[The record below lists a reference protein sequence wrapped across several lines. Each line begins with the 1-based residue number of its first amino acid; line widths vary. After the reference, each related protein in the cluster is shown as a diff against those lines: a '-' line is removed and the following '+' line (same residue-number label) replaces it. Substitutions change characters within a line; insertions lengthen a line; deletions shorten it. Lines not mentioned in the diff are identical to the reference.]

1 MNFANRIS
9 ALQPSLTIA
18 LNTKARSLRA
28 QGEQLYN
35 LAAGEPNFIAPA
47 PVVEAAQHQ
56 LSTGD
61 IRYSAAGGTIEFRE
75 AIVDKYRRE
84 NNLDYQND
92 EVVVGCGSKELLLHA
107 FLATLN
113 AGDQVILAAPYW
125 LTYRE
130 QIKLCQAEPIVVPF
144 DPQSPGLSPKQLEQY
159 ATTKTRAVVIN
170 YPNNPSG
177 YLMSRDELQEL
188 GNYLQD
194 KDWWLFSDEIYEYLL
209 FDGSKHLSI
218 VNVCPELRD
227 RTVIFNGLSKGFA
240 MTGWRVGYALGHK
253 DLIGQIRKLQSH
265 STTCLPSF
273 IEKAAIVAVQ
283 QGRQLV
289 QQEIATIADKRRKFL
304 ALLEKL
310 DSLSFTSPNGAFYVL
325 VKLPEHIT
333 SALSFSEW
341 LLDNYRVMVVPSEA
355 FGVDGCLRLSY
366 TAPEQEVREGVKLLA
381 KALVDYPRQ
390 GASH

>member
-1 MNFANRIS
+1 MDFASRVNT
-9 ALQPSLTIA
+9 LQPSLTIA
-18 LNTKARSLRA
+18 LNTKARLLRA
-28 QGEQLYN
+28 QGERLYN
-35 LAAGEPNFIAPA
+35 LAAGEPNFIAPS
-47 PVVEAAQHQ
+47 PIVEAAQRE

-61 IRYSAAGGTIEFRE
+61 IRYSAAGGTLDFRE
-75 AIVDKYRRE
+75 AIVAKYRRE
-84 NNLDYQND
+84 NNLHYRAD

-130 QIKLCQAEPIVVPF
+130 QIKLCQAQPIVVPF
-144 DPQSPGLSPKQLEQY
+144 DPQAPGLSPQQLERY
-159 ATTKTRAVVIN
+159 ATAKTRAVVIN

-177 YLMSRDELQEL
+177 YLMSRHELQEL
-188 GNYLQD
+188 GTYLQE

-209 FDGSKHLSI
+209 FDGSTHLSI
-218 VNVCPELRD
+218 VNVCPKLRD
-227 RTVIFNGLSKGFA
+227 KTVIFNGLSKGFA

-253 DLIGQIRKLQSH
+253 DLIGQIKKLQSH

-283 QGRQLV
+283 GGRQLV
-289 QQEIATIADKRRKFL
+289 QEEITKIADKRRKFI

-310 DSLSFTSPNGAFYVL
+310 GNMSFTSPAGAFYVL
-325 VKLPEHIT
+325 VKLPEQIS

-355 FGVDGCLRLSY
+355 FGVDGYLRLSY
-366 TAPEQEVREGVKLLA
+366 TAPEQEVAEGMKLLA
-381 KALVDYPRQ
+381 KALIDYPPQ
-390 GASH
+390 GTSH

>member
-1 MNFANRIS
+1 MIFANRIS
-9 ALQPSLTIA
+9 SLQPSLTIA

-35 LAAGEPNFIAPA
+35 LAAGEPNFIAPS
-47 PVVEAAQHQ
+47 PIVEAAQRQ

-61 IRYSAAGGTIEFRE
+61 IRYSAAGGTLELRE
-75 AIVDKYRRE
+75 AIVDKYQRE
-84 NNLDYQND
+84 NNLSYQSD

-107 FLATLN
+107 FMATLN
-113 AGDQVILAAPYW
+113 ADDQVILAAPYW

-130 QIKLCQAEPIVVPF
+130 QIKLCEAQPIVVPF
-144 DPQSPGLSPKQLEQY
+144 DPQSPGLSVKQLEQY
-159 ATTKTRAVVIN
+159 ATEKTRAVVIN

-177 YLMSRDELQEL
+177 YLMPGDELQEL
-188 GNYLQD
+188 GAYLQD
-194 KDWWLFSDEIYEYLL
+194 KDWWIFSDEIYEYLL
-209 FDGSKHLSI
+209 FDGSNHLSI
-218 VNVCPELRD
+218 VNVCPQLRD
-227 RTVIFNGLSKGFA
+227 QTVIFNGLSKGFA

-253 DLIGQIRKLQSH
+253 DLSNQLRKLQSH

-273 IEKAAIVAVQ
+273 IEKAALVAVQ
-283 QGRQLV
+283 QGQQLV
-289 QQEIATIADKRRKFL
+289 QQEIAIIAKKRRKFL
-304 ALLEKL
+304 ALLEEL
-310 DSLSFTSPNGAFYVL
+310 SDLSFTPPAGAFYAF

-355 FGVDGCLRLSY
+355 FGVDGYLRLSY
-366 TAPEQEVREGVKLLA
+366 TAPEQEVHDGVKLLA

-390 GASH
+390 GTNH